1 MPQGQDS
8 LPKRGARW
16 AHDRRF
22 CSAAQQ
28 REARPARALPGAARR
43 DAADLPNES
52 CPRGET
58 HFQGQ
63 DSFFAIAIARDD

>member
-1 MPQGQDS
+1 MPEK
-8 LPKRGARW
+8 L
-16 AHDRRF
+16 F
-22 CSAAQQ
+22 CHSEQ
-28 REARPARALPGAARR
+28 
-43 DAADLPNES
+43 NES